1 MYIRKNIHD
10 QNSDIQL
17 TNNGVVDTIYNGIPD
32 WVYEEEILSTNN
44 AMYFNS
50 QGNKLGMISD
60 YVNCNNFGHKYVCIA
75 KVLVNYD

>member
-17 TNNGVVDTIYNGIPD
+17 TNDGVVDTIYNGIPD

-50 QGNKLGMISD
+50 QGNKLGMIS
-60 YVNCNNFGHKYVCIA
+60 N
-75 KVLVNYD
+75 

>member
-17 TNNGVVDTIYNGIPD
+17 TNDGVVDTIYNGIPD

-50 QGNKLGMISD
+50 QGNKLGTIS
-60 YVNCNNFGHKYVCIA
+60 N
-75 KVLVNYD
+75 